1 MTMTW
6 VVSFSNDV
14 NATRVDATWAKV
26 TSSGALVF
34 QNNSPYGPVDVAGF
48 ASWETFRKEV
58 V

>member
-1 MTMTW
+1 MTW